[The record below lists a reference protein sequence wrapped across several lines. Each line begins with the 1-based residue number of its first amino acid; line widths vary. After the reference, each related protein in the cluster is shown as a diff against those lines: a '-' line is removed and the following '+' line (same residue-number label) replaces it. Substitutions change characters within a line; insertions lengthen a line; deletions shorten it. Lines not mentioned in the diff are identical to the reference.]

1 MSENSFKSN
10 SGTCSRMMWVEH
22 IGWEVRSKGE
32 PNFWVT
38 VVGLVTART
47 QDDTAVRTT
56 GLDSGRATQLPV
68 RAAAPKTQIRSLYI
82 QTF

>member
-47 QDDTAVRTT
+47 QDDTARQ
-56 GLDSGRATQLPV
+56 DSTQDGRHSS
-68 RAAAPKTQIRSLYI
+68 RSAPPRQKLK
-82 QTF
+82 